1 MQDYLHLNNISEF
14 NIVLHTS
21 YIVHLISMLKIGLT
35 GGLGSGKTTVAHI
48 FEVLGIP
55 VYYADAASKRLMN
68 DDEKVKAAVQNA
80 FGKEVYPEGKLDRKY
95 LAEIVFKD
103 EKKLELLNSIVHP
116 ATLRDADEWIS
127 KQTAPYA
134 IKEAALIF
142 ESGSHQSL
150 DYVIGVKAPLHLRLQ
165 RAMKRDNISHE
176 EAMARINKQIN
187 EEIKMRLCD
196 FIIINDEQQ
205 MVIPQV
211 LALHQKLLQLVNT
224 IG

>member
-1 MQDYLHLNNISEF
+1 
-14 NIVLHTS
+14 
-21 YIVHLISMLKIGLT
+21 MLKIGLT

-95 LAEIVFKD
+95 LAKIVFKD

-211 LALHQKLLQLVNT
+211 LALHQKLLQLYLFA
-224 IG
+224 

>member
-1 MQDYLHLNNISEF
+1 
-14 NIVLHTS
+14 
-21 YIVHLISMLKIGLT
+21 MLRIGLT
-35 GGLGSGKTTVAHI
+35 GGLGSGKSTVAHI

-80 FGKEVYPEGKLDRKY
+80 FGKKVYPEGKLDRKY

-142 ESGSHQSL
+142 ESGSHQNL

>member
-1 MQDYLHLNNISEF
+1 
-14 NIVLHTS
+14 
-21 YIVHLISMLKIGLT
+21 MLKIGLT
-35 GGLGSGKTTVAHI
+35 GGLGSGKSTVAHI

-68 DDEKVKAAVQNA
+68 DDEKVKEAVQNA
-80 FGKEVYPEGKLDRKY
+80 FGKEAYPGGKLDRKY

-142 ESGSHQSL
+142 ESGSHQNL
-150 DYVIGVKAPLHLRLQ
+150 DYVIGVKAPVQLRLQ

>member
-1 MQDYLHLNNISEF
+1 
-14 NIVLHTS
+14 
-21 YIVHLISMLKIGLT
+21 MLKIGLT

-116 ATLRDADEWIS
+116 ATLRDADEWIN

-150 DYVIGVKAPLHLRLQ
+150 DYVIGVKAPVQLRLQ

-187 EEIKMRLCD
+187 EEIKMCLCD

>member
-1 MQDYLHLNNISEF
+1 
-14 NIVLHTS
+14 
-21 YIVHLISMLKIGLT
+21 MLKIGLT

-116 ATLRDADEWIS
+116 ATLLGADEWMK
-127 KQTAPYA
+127 KQTSQYA

-142 ESGSHQSL
+142 ESGANQYL

>member
-1 MQDYLHLNNISEF
+1 
-14 NIVLHTS
+14 
-21 YIVHLISMLKIGLT
+21 MLKIGLT

-95 LAEIVFKD
+95 LAKIVFKD

>member
-1 MQDYLHLNNISEF
+1 
-14 NIVLHTS
+14 
-21 YIVHLISMLKIGLT
+21 MLKIGLT

-80 FGKEVYPEGKLDRKY
+80 FGKKVYPEGKLDRKY

-142 ESGSHQSL
+142 ESGSHQNL

>member
-1 MQDYLHLNNISEF
+1 
-14 NIVLHTS
+14 
-21 YIVHLISMLKIGLT
+21 MLKIGLT
-35 GGLGSGKTTVAHI
+35 GGLGSGKSTVAHI

-95 LAEIVFKD
+95 LAEIVFND
-103 EKKLELLNSIVHP
+103 GKKLEKLNSIVHP

-142 ESGSHQSL
+142 ESGSHQNL